1 MAQGST
7 SCHRLTIFH
16 NVCTGEK
23 QPRGRCTV
31 IAWRYSMCAQVEN
44 SPGEYVLSVVTEVGE
59 QTQERLLGETD
70 RPLLERLQLG
80 PDDQNAKIFLK
91 ERRIEPDVTV
101 PDTVKLPIMEEE
113 EEEETLPAEVCDSE
127 LSFLRRA
134 CWISPSYSPFVWP
147 HIQGWM
153 WAECVD
159 VSSLHV

>member
-1 MAQGST
+1 
-7 SCHRLTIFH
+7 
-16 NVCTGEK
+16 
-23 QPRGRCTV
+23 
-31 IAWRYSMCAQVEN
+31 MCAQVEN

-134 CWISPSYSPFVWP
+134 C
-147 HIQGWM
+147 
-153 WAECVD
+153 
-159 VSSLHV
+159 